1 MLFHSILFEGHDD
14 RSQQDSPDT
23 PPFFADLNLDQIIT
37 AVTAGRDEYELR
49 PFLQAPL
56 QHVQAVEYRRQIFQD
71 IENTSLSERLGS
83 FAGSMHAMRVHRA
96 QVDRLLYKQQ
106 KEAWI
111 LEAVEIYYEAVKRL
125 ADDLSHLDIKSRG
138 LLAFRDY
145 LSAYAVSNRFVTLV
159 EDTQSVKAD
168 LATVRYCTLIKGDV
182 FTVRR
187 YATDPDYSVEVEQT
201 FAKFKQ
207 GVVRNYKVQFSEGPN
222 INHIEAQVLG
232 FVARLHSEVFASLE
246 RYCSVHAEFVDGT
259 IATFD
264 REIQFYLAYL
274 EYIEKFKSLGLKFC
288 YPEMSRSHKA
298 VRNFETFDL
307 ALAQKLAADHSPII
321 CNDFYLKGKE
331 RIFVVSG
338 PNQGGKTTFART
350 FGQLHYLASL
360 GCPIPGQDAQL
371 FLFDKLLT
379 HFEKEENIATL
390 RGKLQ
395 DDLVRIHNILEE
407 ATPSSIVIM
416 NEIFTSTTI
425 QDAIFLSKKV
435 MARIVD
441 LGLLC
446 VWVTF
451 IDEMASVGEQTVS
464 MVSTVVPDNPA
475 MRTFKVVRRAAD
487 GLAYALSVAEKHRV
501 TYGSLMERIAS

>member
-1 MLFHSILFEGHDD
+1 MTFNSILFENRGGQLA
-14 RSQQDSPDT
+14 SLEAPL
-23 PPFFADLNLDQIIT
+23 FFPDLNLDQIIA
-37 AVTAGRDEYELR
+37 AVIAGRDEYELR
-49 PFLQAPL
+49 PFFVHSPL
-56 QHVQAVEYRRQIFQD
+56 QDATAVEYRHQVFQD
-71 IENTSLSERLGS
+71 IENTSLCELLRS
-83 FAGSMHAMRVHRA
+83 FAASMHAMRAHRT

-106 KEAWI
+106 KEAWF
-111 LEAVEIYYEAVKRL
+111 LEAIEIYCEAVKRL
-125 ADDLSHLDIKSRG
+125 AADLSDIPLKSRG
-138 LLAFRDY
+138 LLAFRTY
-145 LSAYAVSNRFVTLV
+145 IAAYAVSDRFARLV
-159 EDTQSVKAD
+159 DDTKKVKAD
-168 LATVRYCTLIKGDV
+168 LATVKYCILIKGDA

-187 YATDPDYSVEVEQT
+187 YDSDPDYSVEVEET

-207 GVVRNYKVQFSEGPN
+207 GDVKSYKVQFSDGPD
-222 INHIEAQVLG
+222 INHIEAQVLE
-232 FVARLHSEVFASLE
+232 FVARLHDKTFSNLE
-246 RYCSVHAEFVDGT
+246 QYCSIHADFVDDT
-259 IATFD
+259 IAAFD

-274 EYIEKFKSLGLKFC
+274 EYIAKFKNLGLKFC
-288 YPEMSRSHKA
+288 YPQMSRSHKV
-298 VRNFETFDL
+298 VRDFEAFDL
-307 ALAQKLAADHSPII
+307 ALAQKLAAEHSPII

-331 RIFVVSG
+331 RVFVVSG

-360 GCPIPGQDAQL
+360 GCPVPGQNAQL

-379 HFEKEENIATL
+379 HFEKEEDIATL

-395 DDLVRIHNILEE
+395 DDLFRIHKILKQ
-407 ATPSSIVIM
+407 ATRNSIIIM

-435 MARIVD
+435 MTKIID

-451 IDEMASVGEQTVS
+451 IDEMASFGEQTVS

-475 MRTFKVVRRAAD
+475 ERTFKVVRRAAD

-501 TYGSLMERIAS
+501 TYGTLMERIAS